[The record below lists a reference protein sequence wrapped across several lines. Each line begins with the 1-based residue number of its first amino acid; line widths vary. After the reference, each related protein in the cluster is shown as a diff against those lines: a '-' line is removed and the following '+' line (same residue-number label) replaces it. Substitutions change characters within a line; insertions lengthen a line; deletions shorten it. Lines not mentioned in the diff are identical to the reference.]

1 MTGVATSDLWDERG
15 EDLVS
20 LAVQFQDVGGRVRF
34 EGSVR
39 TVLCRG
45 DNQLV
50 KEAAARPG
58 HGYVLVVDGGGALDS
73 ALMGGNIAA
82 AAARNGWAGAVIHGA
97 VRDRAEIGALDFG
110 VKAMGSNPRKS
121 RKDGAGAVDVPV
133 EIGGV
138 AITPGAHLWAD
149 EDGIVI
155 DPAAAR
161 AEQEGEGE
169 A

>member
-1 MTGVATSDLWDERG
+1 MTGVATADLWDERG

-34 EGSVR
+34 SGPVR

-50 KEAAARPG
+50 KEMAAAPG
-58 HGYVLVVDGGGALDS
+58 RGCVLVVDGGGALDS

-82 AAARNGWAGAVIHGA
+82 AAAGNGWAGVVIHGA
-97 VRDRAEIGALDFG
+97 VRDRAEIGGLDLG
-110 VKAMGSNPRKS
+110 VKALGSNPRKS

-138 AITPGAHLWAD
+138 AITPGARLWAD

-155 DPAAAR
+155 EPAT
-161 AEQEGEGE
+161 QDGEE